1 MARSGG
7 VFGYQLAVVVDD
19 AAMNITQ
26 VVRGHD
32 LDDST
37 PRQLLIQEALGLPRP
52 EYWHVGLVLGP
63 EGKRLAKR
71 DRAETLQAL
80 REAGVTAEAVRKGLG
95 FGPAAQARRWRP
107 CRTLHATLPDAPFA
121 LLMRANARARWRALR
136 DLAGSSSRW
145 ASRIIR
151 RRSG

>member
-37 PRQLLIQEALGLPRP
+37 PRQVLIQEALGLPRT

-71 DRAETLQAL
+71 DQAIKLSELRVSGVLPGQILAMLGRSLGLKWVETDRLPSPMDFLNFEWPEGDVNCADDWTWSSH
-80 REAGVTAEAVRKGLG
+80 R
-95 FGPAAQARRWRP
+95 
-107 CRTLHATLPDAPFA
+107 LHEV
-121 LLMRANARARWRALR
+121 
-136 DLAGSSSRW
+136 
-145 ASRIIR
+145 
-151 RRSG
+151 